1 MIENV
6 GSVNDYC
13 ILYCFILGQGTVET
27 VASIHMTTN
36 ITQYLVLMLWMIS
49 TTSLRWVKE
58 ALIFKQD
65 NSAVLIV

>member
-49 TTSLRWVKE
+49 THF
-58 ALIFKQD
+58 FKMGERSINFQ
-65 NSAVLIV
+65 AR